1 MTSMT
6 DNQNNFNNNGMHQQ
20 NDDILQQ
27 HVDLNYN
34 SYINSNVGNHVMETQ
49 AASTTDINQ
58 SYNVNGLPCN
68 DHQDV
73 NGAGGYTH
81 VTYPQQQV
89 NLNDFSQGDYTGRN
103 KQLLDKN
110 ADSIPITDNQNC
122 DDNDLAGS

>member
-1 MTSMT
+1 M
-6 DNQNNFNNNGMHQQ
+6 QWPPRC
-20 NDDILQQ
+20 
-27 HVDLNYN
+27 
-34 SYINSNVGNHVMETQ
+34 EW
-49 AASTTDINQ
+49 
-58 SYNVNGLPCN
+58 
-68 DHQDV
+68 
-73 NGAGGYTH
+73 AGGYTH